1 MRAGSWLAEVEN
13 DNAVAPGM
21 AASARATAK
30 EIEVLMATA
39 TSPRAGPIGDIVALG
54 QSVWFD
60 NIRRGLL
67 TSGQFERMV
76 REDGLSGVTSNPSIF
91 EKAIVGSTDYDE
103 ALIEAQTALRDG
115 ELPDSKSVYEG
126 LAIADLRQAADVLRP
141 HYEETDAG
149 DGYVSM
155 EVAPD
160 LAHDTPG
167 TVAEARRLWAAVD
180 RPNLMIKVPGTEEGI
195 PAIRQLIGEGINVN
209 ITLLF
214 SVVVYERVVDAYL
227 AGLEDRLAGGGV
239 VARVASVASYFISR
253 IDSAVDPRV
262 SARLQG
268 KVGIASAKLAY
279 ASFGELFESERWHA
293 LEGRGAKTQRLLWAS
308 TSTKN
313 PAYSDVLYVESL
325 IGPDTV
331 DTIYPATYE
340 AFKDH
345 GKARPTLSEDL
356 PVALAVLE
364 DLAREGVDLDEVTAT
379 LLDEGV
385 EKFIEAQA
393 KLLTSVEQSLRPPA
407 EPKPRKFTRSL
418 PADLARLV
426 DATIEDWRDGNKL
439 ARLWARDAGLWTDGD
454 EGRWLGWLT
463 VQMDPLTHA
472 HRYAA
477 LVDDVRAGGFEQ
489 ALLLGMGGSSLCPEV
504 LALTFPPREGLPRLR
519 VLDSTDPQQ
528 ITTVEDE
535 LDLSKTLF
543 FVSSKSGTTLEPNI
557 FAAYFHARVT
567 ELLGAE
573 EAGRRFIAITDSGT
587 PLEQLAERTGYR
599 AVFHGWPSIGGRYSA
614 LSDFGMIPAAAAG
627 IDVLE
632 LLDRAERMAHA
643 CAACVPAADNPGLQL
658 GAIIGTCA
666 TSGRDKLTLTSSAGI
681 RDLGA
686 WLEQLLAESTGKQ
699 GRGVVPVDREPL
711 GAPEVY
717 GDDRLFVYLRL
728 ADDDAEQDA
737 KVRALERAGQP
748 VVRIVLDDLCDLGGE
763 FFRWEFATAVAG
775 SIIGIDPFDQ
785 PDVEDAK
792 IAARKLTDAYDESG
806 SLPELHWFYDGEGVR
821 LHADERNAR
830 ELQEEAGQARSLDG
844 FLAVQL
850 GNIEPRDYLALL
862 AYLPMTPENERL
874 LTEIRVL
881 IRDHLHVATC
891 VGFGPRFQHSTGQA
905 YKGGP
910 NSGVFLQ
917 LTCENTVELPVPGH
931 HYTFGVV
938 KEAQARSDFD
948 ALASNGRR
956 ALRIDI
962 GADPTAGLTAL
973 RDAAVR
979 ILRNASPNRA
989 ERG

>member
-1 MRAGSWLAEVEN
+1 
-13 DNAVAPGM
+13 
-21 AASARATAK
+21 
-30 EIEVLMATA
+30 MATS
-39 TSPRAGPIGDIVALG
+39 TSRRTGPIGEIVALG

-67 TSGQFERMV
+67 TSGEFERMV

-103 ALIEAQTALRDG
+103 ALAEARAATPHGDA
-115 ELPDSKSVYEG
+115 PDPKSVYEG

-141 HYEETDAG
+141 VYEETDGG

-209 ITLLF
+209 VTLLF
-214 SVVVYERVVDAYL
+214 SVLVYERVVEAYL
-227 AGLEDRLAGGGV
+227 AGLEDRLADGGE
-239 VARVASVASYFISR
+239 VAHVASVASFFISR
-253 IDSAVDPRV
+253 IDSAVDHRV
-262 SARLQG
+262 GAPLQG

-279 ASFGELFESERWHA
+279 ASFGELFEGERWQA
-293 LEGRGAKTQRLLWAS
+293 LQGRGARVQRLLWAS

-331 DTIYPATYE
+331 DTVPPATYE
-340 AFKDH
+340 AFKAH

-356 PVALAVLE
+356 PVALALLE
-364 DLAREGVDLDEVTAT
+364 KLAKEGVDLDEVTAG

-385 EKFIEAQA
+385 EKFIEAQG
-393 KLLTSVEQSLRPPA
+393 KLLASVEQSLRPPA
-407 EPKPRKFTRSL
+407 VPKPAAFTRSL
-418 PADLARLV
+418 PADLSRRV
-426 DATIEDWRDGNKL
+426 DAAIEDWRDGDKV
-439 ARLWARDAGLWTDGD
+439 ARLWARDERLWTGGD
-454 EGRWLGWLT
+454 EARWLGWLT
-463 VQMDPLTHA
+463 VQMDQLTHA
-472 HRYAA
+472 HRFTA

-504 LALTFPPREGLPRLR
+504 LALTFPPAEGLPRLR
-519 VLDSTDPQQ
+519 VLDSTDPHQ
-528 ITTVEDE
+528 IKTVEDE

-573 EAGRRFIAITDSGT
+573 EAGRRFIAITDPGT
-587 PLEQLAERTGYR
+587 PLQKLAEQCGYR

-614 LSDFGMIPAAAAG
+614 LSDFGMIPGAAAG
-627 IDVLE
+627 VDVLE
-632 LLDRAERMAHA
+632 LLDRAERMSHA

-666 TSGRDKLTLTSSAGI
+666 TSGRDKVTLISSASI

-686 WLEQLLAESTGKQ
+686 WLEQLLAESTGKH
-699 GRGVVPVDREPL
+699 GKGVVPVDREPL
-711 GAPEVY
+711 GAPDVY
-717 GDDRLFVYLRL
+717 GDDRLFVYLCL
-728 ADDDAEQDA
+728 AADDDAEQDA

-792 IAARKLTDAYDESG
+792 IAARKLTDAYDASG
-806 SLPELHWFYDGEGVR
+806 SLPELHWFYEGEGFR
-821 LHADERNAR
+821 LYADERNAH
-830 ELQEEAGQARSLDG
+830 ELEEEAGHARSLEG

-850 GNIEPRDYLALL
+850 SNVEPRDYLALL
-862 AYLPMTPENERL
+862 AYLPMTPENEQL

-881 IRDHLHVATC
+881 VRDHLHVATC

-910 NSGVFLQ
+910 NTGVFLQ
-917 LTCENTVELPVPGH
+917 LTCEDTVELPVPGH
-931 HYTFGVV
+931 RYTFGVV
-938 KEAQARSDFD
+938 KEAQARGDFD
-948 ALASNGRR
+948 TLAANGRR
-956 ALRIDI
+956 ALRIDV
-962 GADPTAGLTAL
+962 GADPTIGLTAL
-973 RDAAVR
+973 RDAAAR
-979 ILRNASPNRA
+979 ILRTATPNRS
-989 ERG
+989 EGE